1 MAATDVTLTREA
13 EFEADGTQK
22 TATLLVEGGGILY
35 LTAAG
40 EALISWDGAT
50 INTTQATQQGV
61 VRLKANIPVKLPPT
75 VKSFTFK
82 AAAST
87 FIQYLRPE

>member
-1 MAATDVTLTREA
+1 MASANITLVREA
-13 EFEADGTQK
+13 EFEADTTQR
-22 TATLLVEGGGILY
+22 TATLTLPGGTIY

-40 EALISWDGAT
+40 EALISFDAVD

-61 VRLKANIPVKLPPT
+61 VRLKANIPFELPPD
-75 VKSFTFK
+75 VKTFEFK

-87 FIQYLRPE
+87 FIQYLRTR